1 AYASAGHRTCN
12 GSLVA
17 THIAPKPQRSSRSTP
32 SAPPTPPASRTRL
45 LELARERFGVEHFRP
60 GQRELIETV
69 LGGADALGILATG
82 AGKSLT
88 YQLPALLLPSP
99 VLVVSPLISLMQDQN
114 DKLAELDIS
123 SAKLNSTLGA
133 RDEREVL
140 EQVRENAHELIYI
153 TPERLEN
160 PEYLALLRPL
170 GIALFVVDEAHCVSS
185 WGHDFRPAYLAL
197 RDARRELGNPPL
209 LALTATAT
217 PEMVGDILKQLGSED
232 ARIVST
238 GVERTN
244 LSLEVLRAPRAG
256 QKREQLL
263 ALLEEEQGTG
273 IVYVATVKKAI
284 ELHSWLLSKNI
295 TAGLYHGKLRPKE
308 REDAQHRFMAGE
320 VHVMVAT
327 NAFGLGI
334 DKQDLRFVVH
344 FNFPDSLETY
354 YQEAGRAGRDGE
366 PARAVLLYRLEDKR
380 LQSYFLGGK
389 YPRRDESMR
398 VLEQLHAL
406 SKNERGKQAVKLTA
420 LALATEITERHTK
433 VIVAQLE
440 SAGIVQ
446 RERGKVIPLREVQSE
461 AELDGLLTEYETKR
475 KTDRERLELMMRYAQ
490 SARCRTQYLAQYFGE
505 EASDHCLH
513 CDNCKARTAPAPAP
527 AAVTAEAVEKAAL
540 EREKLERLVASAVG
554 HVTPDQV
561 VPAP

>member
-1 AYASAGHRTCN
+1 MASQSKKTAQPSTE
-12 GSLVA
+12 
-17 THIAPKPQRSSRSTP
+17 APL
-32 SAPPTPPASRTRL
+32 PTLPAERKRL

-69 LGGADALGILATG
+69 LRGDDALGILATG

-88 YQLPALLLPSP
+88 YQLPALLLPNP
-99 VLVVSPLISLMQDQN
+99 VLVISPLISLMQDQN
-114 DKLAELDIS
+114 DKLSELDIS
-123 SAKLNSTLGA
+123 SAKLNSTLSA

-140 EQVRENAHELIYI
+140 AQVRDNAHELIYI

-160 PEYLALLRPL
+160 PEYLQLLRTQK
-170 GIALFVVDEAHCVSS
+170 IALFVVDEAHCVSS

-217 PEMVGDILKQLGSED
+217 PETIGDILKQLGTES
-232 ARIVST
+232 ARVVST
-238 GVERTN
+238 GVERKN

-263 ALLEEEQGTG
+263 ALLQEEEGSG
-273 IVYVATVKKAI
+273 IVYVATIKKAV
-284 ELHSWLLSKNI
+284 ELHAWLAAQGISV
-295 TAGLYHGKLRPKE
+295 GLYHGKLRAKE

-320 VHVMVAT
+320 LKLMVAT

-334 DKQDLRFVVH
+334 DKQDLRYVVH

-406 SKNERGKQAVKLTA
+406 SHAGQAKTGVKLAA
-420 LALATEITERHTK
+420 LAEATEITERHAK

-440 SAGIVQ
+440 NAGIVERQ
-446 RERGKVIPLREVQSE
+446 RGKVVPLREVKDE
-461 AELDGLLTEYETKR
+461 AELDQLLSEYETKR
-475 KTDRERLELMMRYAQ
+475 KTDRERLELMMRYAE

-505 EASDHCLH
+505 EAADHCEH
-513 CDNCKARTAPAPAP
+513 CDNCKGRVQPEVSAPSEAEL
-527 AAVTAEAVEKAAL
+527 AAKA
-540 EREKLERLVASAVG
+540 ERERESLERLIASAVG
-554 HVTPDQV
+554 HAAPEAFD
-561 VPAP
+561 PAVSEPV